1 MRREANR
8 KDCFS
13 LVKEELSHNPF
24 MTKLLK
30 SHDFKPEPGVSH
42 IDNILLQNSPS
53 VSGGAF
59 KPPNPMLMSRAD
71 FNKRTTTLSML
82 KDYGP
87 DRTRKNGRNISML
100 SQSID
105 VMNHKRLDIS
115 SGGLSFS
122 KISADGGSRAASE
135 MEKPLPSI
143 KVYNKQSMNEMLAS
157 LEEI

>member
-1 MRREANR
+1 
-8 KDCFS
+8 
-13 LVKEELSHNPF
+13 
-24 MTKLLK
+24 MTKILK

-42 IDNILLQNSPS
+42 IDNVLLQNSPS

-59 KPPNPMLMSRAD
+59 KSPNPMLMSRTE

-87 DRTRKNGRNISML
+87 DRKRNNGRNISML
-100 SQSID
+100 SQSIEVKD
-105 VMNHKRLDIS
+105 HQRLGIS

-122 KISADGGSRAASE
+122 KISASGESRAATE